1 MSDVDEIKQRLNIV
15 DIVGERVTLKKA
27 GRNFKGLCPFHPEKT
42 PSFMVSQERA
52 TFHCFGCGKGGS
64 VIDFVMEYEH
74 IDFIEALEQLAWRA
88 GVKLTKR
95 MGDSPDQKLK
105 EKLYEVN
112 ALAGEFYHYILT
124 KHKLGEKALL
134 YLKNRGVSDKSIKTF
149 GLGYSPNSW
158 DALSLFLKKKKY
170 DDRIL
175 DQAGLTVRGNRGSY
189 DRFRGR
195 VMFTLR
201 DHRGNVVGFSGRVL
215 DPTIKDHPSHDASDW
230 HGAKYINTS
239 ETPVYT
245 KSNVLYGLDVTKSA
259 IAKAGEAICMEGEL
273 DLISSFQVGIGN
285 VVAIK
290 GSALTEGHV
299 HLLKR
304 FAKTLV
310 FCLDSDVA
318 GDAASRRGIDIA
330 EREGLEMKAII
341 ISSGKDPDE
350 AVREDPVSFKKA
362 VSAAIPIY
370 DFFLASV
377 QKRHDLTTPSGKK
390 KASEELLPIMFR
402 MTNAIV
408 QGHYIKKLA
417 QLMGVSE
424 EYVDEEMRKIKVPF
438 GTAPVKDGNEPVE
451 IVSRQEK
458 IELYTLALL
467 LQGKTHTL
475 WEDVKQGVPLE
486 DFSYMPVRQI
496 LEKLEVYLGDNAD
509 FSITLFVKTLPS
521 ELISILDQA
530 YLWDVSGITD
540 DETSYQEEWKK
551 TLRELHRTVIRKKIQ
566 DMSSEVRAVED
577 PTLQERLS
585 ELTRELSVL
594 EKSDKS

>member
-1 MSDVDEIKQRLNIV
+1 MSDIDEIKQRLNIV

-42 PSFMVSQERA
+42 PSFMVSPERA

-74 IDFIEALEQLAWRA
+74 IDFIESLEQLAGRA

-95 MGDSPDQKLK
+95 IGDSPDQKLK
-105 EKLYEVN
+105 EKIYEVN

-175 DQAGLTVRGNRGSY
+175 ATAGLTVRGNRGSY

-215 DPTIKDHPSHDASDW
+215 DPNVKE
-230 HGAKYINTS
+230 AKYINTS

-273 DLISSFQVGIGN
+273 DLISSFQAGVGN

-341 ISSGKDPDE
+341 IPSGKDPDE
-350 AVREDPVSFKKA
+350 AVREDPASFKKA

-377 QKRHDLTTPSGKK
+377 QKRYDLTTPHGKK
-390 KASEELLPIMFR
+390 KASDELLPILFR

-438 GTAPVKDGNEPVE
+438 GTPSGKDGKEPVE

-467 LQGKTHTL
+467 LQGKTNTL
-475 WEDVKQGVPLE
+475 WEDVKQAIPLE
-486 DFSYMPVRQI
+486 DFSSMPVRQI
-496 LEKLEVYLGDNAD
+496 LEKLEAYLTDNAD

-521 ELISILDQA
+521 ELIFILDKA

-566 DMSSEVRAVED
+566 DMSSEVRTIED